1 MDNRSDSI
9 PRRLAIGLAVA
20 GAAGLA
26 APTVIR
32 AAAAANL
39 VRVGLFSKNLPTI
52 VADAKGFWAAEG
64 LQVQL
69 LQVAG
74 SLPQAQS
81 LASGQYDLAFCS
93 ADNTANYRLNAS
105 TPLGQ
110 QVDFQIIAGQDLG
123 AGLGLFA
130 RPGIASIEALAGA
143 RISVDAPDS
152 GFAFVLYAILGSH
165 GLEQGKQYD
174 VTTLGG
180 TAQRFAAL
188 SQNQTDATLLS
199 AGFDGRAAAAG
210 FPELSSVN
218 QLIRPY
224 LGSVI
229 ECSERWMTTNRATV
243 VRFLRGYYKALQ
255 WSLAPSNQDEATALP
270 LAATPGTDAKL
281 ATALYAAQVER
292 KDGLIEDMTVNV
304 PGLLTCSRCGGRSAA
319 STNPGQCRTSPS
331 SHPGARAFGRT
342 AISIGPSTL
351 LMPLML
357 LPTDLECGLMLPAS
371 PQRKFRR
378 TIPPQCHGG
387 ERQHGPFIR
396 Q

>member
-1 MDNRSDSI
+1 LEDRAISI
-9 PRRLAIGLAVA
+9 PRRLAIGLATA

-26 APTVIR
+26 APSVIK
-32 AAAAANL
+32 AATATSL

-81 LASGQYDLAFCS
+81 LANGQYNLAFCS
-93 ADNTANYRLNAS
+93 ADNTANYRLNENN
-105 TPLGQ
+105 PLGQ

-130 RPGIASIEALAGA
+130 RPGIASVEALAGA

-152 GFAFVLYAILGSH
+152 GFAFVLYAILGQH
-165 GLEQGKQYD
+165 GLERGVQYD

-188 SQNQTDATLLS
+188 AQNQTDATLLS
-199 AGFDGRAAAAG
+199 AGFDVRAAAAG
-210 FPELSSVN
+210 FAELSSAN
-218 QLIRPY
+218 QLVRPY

-229 ECSERWMTTNRATV
+229 EGSERWMAANRPTV

-255 WSLAPSNQDEATALP
+255 WSLASVNRDEATALL
-270 LAATPGTDAKL
+270 LAATPGIE
-281 ATALYAAQVER
+281 ATVAVALYAAQIER
-292 KDGLIEDMTVNV
+292 ADGLIEDMTVNV
-304 PGLLTCSRCGGRSAA
+304 PGLLNLLALRQASGGFAQSRTVQDLAFLA
-319 STNPGQCRTSPS
+319 S
-331 SHPGARAFGRT
+331 SHSGLWTNTYLNRAIGSAYAADAGAEDA
-342 AISIGPSTL
+342 
-351 LMPLML
+351 
-357 LPTDLECGLMLPAS
+357 PTD
-371 PQRKFRR
+371 
-378 TIPPQCHGG
+378 
-387 ERQHGPFIR
+387 
-396 Q
+396 